1 MFFSVKKTIKIGGKV
16 YKPCICYEV
25 TQTLELTLQKLTSAG
40 KAVLYEERV
49 FFQNGKIIKTEA
61 MLKAEKKAEK
71 KASRKAKKASEAKT
85 EETVAKT
92 ETTASEESVDES
104 EGF

>member
-25 TQTLELTLQKLTSAG
+25 TRTLELTLQKLASAG
-40 KAVLYEERV
+40 KVVIYDERV
-49 FFQNGKIIKTEA
+49 FFQNGKVIKTEA

-71 KASRKAKKASEAKT
+71 KAIKKAKKTSEVKAKET
-85 EETVAKT
+85 VNETVA
-92 ETTASEESVDES
+92 TASEESVDES

>member
-25 TQTLELTLQKLTSAG
+25 TRALELTLQKLASAG
-40 KAVLYEERV
+40 KAVLYDERV

-71 KASRKAKKASEAKT
+71 KASRKAKKASEAKA
-85 EETVAKT
+85 E

>member
-1 MFFSVKKTIKIGGKV
+1 MFFSVKKLIKIGGKV
-16 YKPCICYEV
+16 YKPCICYEA
-25 TQTLELTLQKLTSAG
+25 TRTLELTLQKLASAG
-40 KAVLYEERV
+40 KVVIYDERV
-49 FFQNGKIIKTEA
+49 FFQNGKVIKTEA

-85 EETVAKT
+85 EET
-92 ETTASEESVDES
+92 TASEESVDES

>member
-1 MFFSVKKTIKIGGKV
+1 MFFSVKKMIKIGGKV

-25 TQTLELTLQKLTSAG
+25 TRALELTLQKLTSAG
-40 KAVLYEERV
+40 KAVIYDERV

-71 KASRKAKKASEAKT
+71 KASRKAKKTSEAKA
-85 EETVAKT
+85 EK
-92 ETTASEESVDES
+92 TTASEEPVDEA

>member
-1 MFFSVKKTIKIGGKV
+1 MFFSVKKTIKIGEKV
-16 YKPCICYEV
+16 YRPCICYEI
-25 TQTLELTLQKLTSAG
+25 TRALELTLQKLASAG
-40 KAVLYEERV
+40 KAVLYDERV

-71 KASRKAKKASEAKT
+71 KASRKAKKAFEAKA
-85 EETVAKT
+85 E

>member
-25 TQTLELTLQKLTSAG
+25 TRALELTLQKLASAG
-40 KAVLYEERV
+40 KAVLYDERV

-71 KASRKAKKASEAKT
+71 KASRKAKKVSEAKA
-85 EETVAKT
+85 E